1 MAYEPQMDLTREL
14 ENQAA
19 VEAVAAAVA
28 AQDDYPPQPGHGP
41 PPPPA
46 YARARHPYPFGPPHR
61 QAPDSPL
68 SNSQQLLVLRE
79 FYARNPNPSKRE
91 LEMLAERTG
100 RPWNKI
106 REYFRQ
112 RRNKLRGLSD
122 LEAMEEPGRASSW
135 LQVTYRAGPPTASVS
150 QLAVYN
156 AYKTRFD
163 PYTTSAPL
171 LGGQELIQL
180 ACSTFPGCE
189 MARDEGDYVLR
200 GLRDKDG
207 EVVEAEWD
215 RGVDA
220 MVEPLRGTTWLLS
233 NYQHQGEGG
242 GPSPTQA
249 ELYTAYAARFSSIA
263 SENNEEQTADQ
274 SVDHSV
280 EQSVDQSGVDLA
292 ELDAAEHAD
301 LKDFETNMGMEG
313 DMFLPQ
319 DAEHQHEQHQ
329 SHEHSQSEQQQQEQH
344 GQEGQD
350 QGDGHEP
357 QPEHRPPTRMLNPV
371 ELIALTRMTF
381 PKCEPAVDEDGRF
394 VIRGLERREGVEK
407 GRVIKTADMFPFA
420 LANAPAPSDP
430 AHPFTSLL
438 KRKLAL
444 LNPEPD
450 EPSKRRSGI
459 GVNIAVDA
467 EPELTDEDRELLD
480 GLRRFRHS
488 KLGREVRD
496 TCVQQ

>member
-1 MAYEPQMDLTREL
+1 MSYSPQMDLTREL

-46 YARARHPYPFGPPHR
+46 YARARQAFPFGPPHR

-68 SNSQQLLVLRE
+68 SNAQQLMVLRE

-91 LEMLAERTG
+91 LEILAERTG

-122 LEAMEEPGRASSW
+122 LEGMEEPGRASSW
-135 LQVTYRAGPPTASVS
+135 LQVTYRPGPPSVSVS
-150 QLAVYN
+150 QLTLYN
-156 AYKTRFD
+156 AYKSRFD
-163 PYTTSAPL
+163 PYSTSAPL

-189 MARDEGDYVLR
+189 MARDDGDYVLR

-207 EVVEAEWD
+207 AVIEAEWD

-233 NYQHQGEGG
+233 NYQHQGEGV
-242 GPSPTQA
+242 GPSLTQT
-249 ELYTAYAARFSSIA
+249 ELYTAYAARFSSLLPVA
-263 SENNEEQTADQ
+263 EE
-274 SVDHSV
+274 
-280 EQSVDQSGVDLA
+280 EVDQVDQVNQSEVDPVEGEVDLS
-292 ELDAAEHAD
+292 ELGVEHAE
-301 LKDFETNMGMEG
+301 LKDFEANMGMEG
-313 DMFLPQ
+313 DMFLQ
-319 DAEHQHEQHQ
+319 DAEHAEHAQRGEHAEHTE
-329 SHEHSQSEQQQQEQH
+329 HNEHSQP
-344 GQEGQD
+344 D
-350 QGDGHEP
+350 EP
-357 QPEHRPPTRMLNPV
+357 DDSDERVPPRMLNPV
-371 ELIALTRMTF
+371 ELIALARMTF

-407 GRVIKTADMFPFA
+407 GRGVKAADMFPFA
-420 LANAPAPSDP
+420 LASVPAPSDP
-430 AHPFTSLL
+430 AHPLTSIL

-459 GVNIAVDA
+459 GVNIALDA

-480 GLRRFRHS
+480 GLRRFRYS